1 MQSRFLPNTKT
12 HTVQIYGIA
21 CNNHVSL
28 LVFNPLLRMSL
39 DQAAL
44 RIHLHLTVQRL
55 RAPRQDAAALD
66 GRKSYSE
73 TRKTSDPIPICAEK

>member
-12 HTVQIYGIA
+12 YTVQIYDIA
-21 CNNHVSL
+21 CNCHVSL
-28 LVFNPLLRMSL
+28 LIFYPLLRMSL
-39 DQAAL
+39 DQATL
-44 RIHLHLTVQRL
+44 RRVHLHLTVQRL

-73 TRKTSDPIPICAEK
+73 TRKKIRPDTYMC